1 MDLEIGVET
10 KRFIAEHGKDD
21 VRNLALHPGRAE
33 GVDLPFAL
41 SQIEGRQIARRK
53 LPSLAQVEGIL
64 YPPHISME
72 QCSSEPTALYKSSL
86 VEGGSLVDLTGGFG
100 IDCSYMAK
108 RFSSVIYVERN
119 QNLSAV
125 AQHNFMVLGL
135 NHIEVRCDDATSFL
149 LKMPKVD
156 CIYLDPARRDNY
168 GRKTVS
174 VVDCE
179 PDVSALQ
186 EGLFEHS
193 PLVLIKY
200 SPMLDLSLALQSLQN
215 VTEVHVVSVDNE
227 CKELLFKLE
236 RDTDETELKIVCVN
250 LKKDGQNLFS
260 FTKKEEESSSCRLAD
275 SVQKYLYEPN
285 VSLLKGGA
293 YRLLTQRFP
302 VSKLD
307 VNTHLYT
314 SDECLADF
322 PGRAF
327 EVESSFQMNKAELK
341 QGLAGLKMANLTVR
355 NFPQTVAELRS
366 RLKLKEGGDVYL
378 FAATL
383 KGDRRLMIRCKKVC
397 G

>member
-1 MDLEIGVET
+1 
-10 KRFIAEHGKDD
+10 
-21 VRNLALHPGRAE
+21 
-33 GVDLPFAL
+33 
-41 SQIEGRQIARRK
+41 
-53 LPSLAQVEGIL
+53 
-64 YPPHISME
+64 
-72 QCSSEPTALYKSSL
+72 

-125 AQHNFMVLGL
+125 AQHNFKVLGL

-200 SPMLDLSLALQSLQN
+200 SPMLDLSLALQSFQN

-236 RDTDETELKIVCVN
+236 RDTDEKELKIVCVN

-314 SDECLADF
+314 SNEYLADF

-327 EVESSFQMNKAELK
+327 EVESSFQMNKSELK
-341 QGLAGLKMANLTVR
+341 QGLVGMKMANLTVR